1 MLNVLIAEDDVAISI
16 HLSNIINT
24 KDVRCIEILNDGTK
38 VYQRLKNSEVKID
51 ILILDLKMPGKNG
64 IDILKEIQ
72 ADESIKTKVLV

>member
-38 VYQRLKNSEVKID
+38 VYQRLR
-51 ILILDLKMPGKNG
+51 
-64 IDILKEIQ
+64 
-72 ADESIKTKVLV
+72 